1 MYNDKLK
8 RIIKVYIYNNKR
20 YVEGYILKYF
30 GYKEVVYKNDYNL
43 YEVSEERFYD
53 MLNSSKSKGI
63 EYEPYY
69 RELTDKEISLIADLN
84 IVKVKTRTKG
94 RRR

>member
-1 MYNDKLK
+1 
-8 RIIKVYIYNNKR
+8 
-20 YVEGYILKYF
+20 
-30 GYKEVVYKNDYNL
+30 
-43 YEVSEERFYD
+43 
-53 MLNSSKSKGI
+53 MLNSGKSKGI
-63 EYEPYY
+63 EYEPFY